1 LVKLP
6 NPPAAADLA
15 RIPPELRVL
24 EAGTTLWRVYKRGGR
39 HPVLWDTFRSFGPL
53 GAARFDHHLRPLEG
67 DLVPGAEERAIYYA
81 AAEIATCLAEFF
93 QDTRTISRDGE
104 EVSLVGFELAAGLTL
119 LDLTGVWP
127 TQAGAS
133 MALCSGPRS
142 RSRPWSRAVYEAY
155 PVVQGLYYPSSM
167 HAHLPAVA
175 LYERARAALP
185 PTPIFNRPLS
195 DPALL
200 SDLERV
206 ARHLGYR
213 LV

>member
-15 RIPPELRVL
+15 RVPPELRSL
-24 EAGTTLWRVYKRGGR
+24 AGGTTLWRVYKRGGR
-39 HPVLWDTFRSFGPL
+39 HPVLWNTFRTFGPL
-53 GAARFDHHLRPLEG
+53 RTARFDHHLPDEDRAPR
-67 DLVPGAEERAIYYA
+67 VQERAIYYA
-81 AAEIATCLAEFF
+81 ASEIATCLAELF
-93 QDTRTISRDGE
+93 QRTRTISRDSE
-104 EVSLVGFELAAGLTL
+104 EVSLVGFELKADLTL

-133 MALCSGPRS
+133 MALCSGPRP
-142 RSRPWSRAVYEAY
+142 RSRAWSVAIYEAY
-155 PVVQGLYYPSSM
+155 PGVQGLYYPSSM
-167 HAHLPAVA
+167 HAHRPAVA
-175 LYERARAALP
+175 LYEHALAALP
-185 PTPIFNRPLS
+185 ETPIFHRPLN

-200 SDLERV
+200 RDLDRI

>member
-1 LVKLP
+1 MTKLP
-6 NPPAAADLA
+6 NPPAAAADLA
-15 RIPPELRVL
+15 RIPPGLRTL
-24 EAGTTLWRVYKRGGR
+24 RTGETLWRIYKRGGR
-39 HPVLWDTFRSFGPL
+39 HPVLWNTFRAFGPL
-53 GAARFDHHLRPLEG
+53 RTARFDHHLSGEDGSPSFQ
-67 DLVPGAEERAIYYA
+67 ERRIYYA
-81 AAEIATCLAEFF
+81 AAEITTCLAEFF
-93 QDTRTISRDGE
+93 QDTRTISRDNE
-104 EVSLVGFELAAGLTL
+104 EVSLVGFELRTDLTL

-142 RSRPWSRAVYEAY
+142 RSRPWSCAIYDAY
-155 PVVQGLYYPSSM
+155 SGVQGLYYPSSM
-167 HAHLPAVA
+167 HAHRPAVA
-175 LYERARAALP
+175 LYERALAALP
-185 PTPIFNRPLS
+185 PTPVFHRPLS

>member
-1 LVKLP
+1 LAKLP

-15 RIPPELRVL
+15 RVLPALRTL
-24 EAGTTLWRVYKRGGR
+24 TAGTLLWRIYKRGGR
-39 HPVLWDTFRSFGPL
+39 HPVLWNTFRSFGPL
-53 GAARFDHHLRPLEG
+53 RTARFDPHLYGEDGTPRSQ
-67 DLVPGAEERAIYYA
+67 ERKIYYA

-93 QDTRTISRDGE
+93 QDTRTISRDHE
-104 EVSLVGFELAAGLTL
+104 EVSLVGFELRTDLRL

-142 RSRPWSRAVYEAY
+142 RSRPWSCAIYEAY
-155 PVVQGLYYPSSM
+155 PGVQGLYYPSSM
-167 HAHLPAVA
+167 HANQPAVA
-175 LYERARAALP
+175 LYERALAGVP
-185 PTPIFNRPLS
+185 PTPIFHRPLS